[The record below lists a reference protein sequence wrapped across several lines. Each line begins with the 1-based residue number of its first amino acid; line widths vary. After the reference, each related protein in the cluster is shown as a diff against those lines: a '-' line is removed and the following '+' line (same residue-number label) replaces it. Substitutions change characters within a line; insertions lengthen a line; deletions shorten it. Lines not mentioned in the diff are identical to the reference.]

1 MAKKVDFFLSLNAL
15 LGVHGVR
22 TSMLMSNQDYWMV
35 AKALWPQIREEKDDT
50 LQDLQRKIKGMSK
63 AQRRKDARQNLR
75 NIPAAWFSEAPVHQ
89 HRLVRSRAG

>member
-50 LQDLQRKIKGMSK
+50 LQDLQRKIKSMSK
-63 AQRRKDARQNLR
+63 VQRRKDARQNLR
-75 NIPAAWFSEAPVHQ
+75 NIPSAWFSEAEVHQ
-89 HRLVRSRAG
+89 DRLVRAGQ

>member
-50 LQDLQRKIKGMSK
+50 LQDLQRKIKSMSK

-75 NIPAAWFSEAPVHQ
+75 NIPSAWFSEAPVHQ